1 MKKIYEELASARL
14 TEYPLTEAQKQAV
27 LHRAFGQ
34 IEREKQC
41 VPVRQKPRRLLWRMV
56 AAAALL
62 CLLCAGGVA
71 AAGYLLR
78 PEQVA
83 RQMDQNDLS
92 ALFAGPDAVEV
103 NETQQAN
110 GYTVTLLGLTS
121 GANVTGYW
129 SSRWE
134 GSAPESDRSYAVVA
148 VRHTDG
154 TPMQAL
160 SDDGEMTLT
169 NSLVSPLLASPDCP
183 VMEYNVFTMN
193 GARSDLVSEGVRYI
207 LVETDSLEPFAD
219 RNPQLAVILED
230 EASVATLQKHYA
242 QDPATG
248 AITPDTAGT
257 GSYLLFD
264 LPIDPAKADPGKA
277 RELQEQW
284 FGAPTTVT
292 EETASPAEAVIQA
305 LAAMTPEEIRA
316 RGTLQESETVTV
328 TEGTYGTG
336 WYFGDG
342 SFLAYPEGWDAEK
355 QSVVQFCTDQGQVV
369 LLTRQTEDTLTAET
383 WQMPVS

>member
-1 MKKIYEELASARL
+1 MRKVYEELASTRL
-14 TEYPLTEAQKQAV
+14 PDCPLTEAQQQAV
-27 LHRAFGQ
+27 LHGALGQ
-34 IEREKQC
+34 IEREKHC
-41 VPVRQKPRRLLWRMV
+41 ISPRRKPWRLLWRMV

-121 GANVTGYW
+121 GANATGYW

-134 GSAPESDRSYAVVA
+134 GSAPEPDRSYAVVA

-154 TPMQAL
+154 MPMGKL
-160 SDDGEMTLT
+160 SDGGDITLT
-169 NSLVSPLLASPDCP
+169 NSLVSPLLASSDCP
-183 VMEYNVFTMN
+183 LMEYNVFTMN

-219 RNPQLAVILED
+219 RDPQLAVILDD
-230 EASVATLQKHYA
+230 EASISTLQKHYA

-264 LPIDPAKADPGKA
+264 LPIDPAKADPAKA
-277 RELQEQW
+277 RQLQEQW
-284 FGAPTTVT
+284 FGTQTTVT
-292 EETASPAEAVIQA
+292 EETASPAEAVTQA

-316 RGTLQESETVTV
+316 GGTLQDSETVTI

-342 SFLAYPEGWDAEK
+342 GFLAYPEGWNTET

-369 LLTRQTEDTLTAET
+369 LLTRSAEDTLTVET
-383 WQMPVS
+383 WQIPVS

>member
-92 ALFAGPDAVEV
+92 ALFAGSDAVQI
-103 NETQQAN
+103 NETQQVK

-257 GSYLLFD
+257 EY
-264 LPIDPAKADPGKA
+264 
-277 RELQEQW
+277 
-284 FGAPTTVT
+284 
-292 EETASPAEAVIQA
+292 TA
-305 LAAMTPEEIRA
+305 
-316 RGTLQESETVTV
+316 
-328 TEGTYGTG
+328 
-336 WYFGDG
+336 
-342 SFLAYPEGWDAEK
+342 
-355 QSVVQFCTDQGQVV
+355 
-369 LLTRQTEDTLTAET
+369 
-383 WQMPVS
+383 